1 MRYSDL
7 RLVEQKKTK
16 GPTGKKIG
24 QFIAKAKEAGGDI
37 TQAELDAFLPAGT
50 IKDDTLKNIL
60 ELMRDEGI
68 TVDGNPIDV
77 DIAKPKMPTVHS
89 DKFKPYDG
97 DQNLDAREQ
106 NAWEQIMIKSFNDD
120 VVKPLLNK
128 AFKTY
133 SLNSNEFY
141 TLAKNI
147 DFPFWVAGKYL
158 GNAGVKVDTS
168 AAEKEYAKNNPGS

>member
-24 QFIAKAKEAGGDI
+24 QFIANAKDKGGDI
-37 TQAELDAFLPAGT
+37 TQAELDAFLPPNT

-68 TVDGNPIDV
+68 TVDSKPIEIDQ
-77 DIAKPKMPTVHS
+77 AKPERPAVHS
-89 DKFKPYDG
+89 NKFKPYNG
-97 DQNLDAREQ
+97 DQKLTTREQ
-106 NAWEQIMIKSFNDD
+106 NAWEQIMIKSMNDS
-120 VVKPLLNK
+120 VVKPLLNR
-128 AFKTY
+128 AFKNR
-133 SLNSNEFY
+133 SLNSREFY

-158 GNAGVKVDTS
+158 GNAGVKVDT
-168 AAEKEYAKNNPGS
+168 AKIKQELD

>member
-7 RLVEQKKTK
+7 RLIEQKKTK

-24 QFIAKAKEAGGDI
+24 QFIANAKDRGGDI
-37 TQAELDAFLPAGT
+37 SQAELDAFLPPDT

-68 TVDGNPIDV
+68 TVDGTPIAV
-77 DIAKPKMPTVHS
+77 NVAKPKMPTVHS

-97 DQNLDAREQ
+97 TQNLDAREQ
-106 NAWEQIMIKSFNDD
+106 NAWEQIMIKSFNDG
-120 VVKPLLNK
+120 VVKPLLNR
-128 AFKTY
+128 AFKKR
-133 SLNSNEFY
+133 SLDSREFY

-158 GNAGVKVDTS
+158 GNAGVKVDTT
-168 AAEKEYAKNNPGS
+168 KAKQELG

>member
-1 MRYSDL
+1 MRYSEIV
-7 RLVEQKKTK
+7 LVEQKKTK

-24 QFIAKAKEAGGDI
+24 QFIAKAKEGGGDI
-37 TQAELDAFLPAGT
+37 TQAELDAFLPPGT

-77 DIAKPKMPTVHS
+77 DQAKPEMPTVHS

-97 DQNLDAREQ
+97 AQKLTTREQ
-106 NAWEQIMIKSFNDD
+106 NAWEQIMIKSENDS
-120 VVKPLLNK
+120 VVKPLLNR
-128 AFKTY
+128 AFKNY
-133 SLNSNEFY
+133 ALNSREFY

-158 GNAGVKVDTS
+158 GNAGVKVDT
-168 AAEKEYAKNNPGS
+168 AKVKQELD